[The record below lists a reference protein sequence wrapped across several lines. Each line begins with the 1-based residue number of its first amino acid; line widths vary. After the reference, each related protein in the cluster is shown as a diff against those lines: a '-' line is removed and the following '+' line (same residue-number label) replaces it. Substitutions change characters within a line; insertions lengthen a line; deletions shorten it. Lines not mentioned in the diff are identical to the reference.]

1 MYYTNNYPQ
10 ELNNEFPEYCENSS
24 SRYPSSKETEY
35 LFQQL
40 DEINDYS
47 LSNKKNHYQQD
58 KTKTGLSKD
67 CVAKASLRS

>member
-1 MYYTNNYPQ
+1 MNCISDKITNVLNLYSKNMYYTNNYPQ

-24 SRYPSSKETEY
+24 PRYPSSKETEY

-47 LSNKKNHYQQD
+47 LNKKQSNNNQ
-58 KTKTGLSKD
+58 
-67 CVAKASLRS
+67 